1 MRHANAQYTDHAGP
15 AGTANPMAQRELSHI
30 GAGREE
36 GAIGYIL
43 LWLMGVPASILFL
56 VFLLRGCT

>member
-1 MRHANAQYTDHAGP
+1 MKTLKDLNEYQ
-15 AGTANPMAQRELSHI
+15 
-30 GAGREE
+30 E

-56 VFLLRGCT
+56 IFLARGCD